1 MNLTLQHVTKHYGRQ
16 TALDDV
22 SLDICAG
29 SIVAILGRNGAGKST
44 LLRAIATVSTPD
56 KGSILLN
63 ARALTRGSL
72 ELRRQLMFLPDFP
85 VLFARD
91 TVLKNLSIILRLY
104 ECDTEANVARLTEL
118 LAEFDMLECAEKNV
132 SELSRGQA
140 YKAALIALLAVQ
152 PRLWLLDEPFASGMD
167 PNGLAALKRHMKAA
181 AAAGCTILFSTQ
193 IMEVAEPLADVAC
206 ILEQGRVAAFGTMQ
220 QLLAERGG
228 LEEIFAALREE

>member
-1 MNLTLQHVTKHYGRQ
+1 MNLILQHVIKSYGRQ
-16 TALDDV
+16 RALDDV
-22 SLDICAG
+22 CLDIPAG
-29 SIVAILGRNGAGKST
+29 SITAIMGRNGAGKTT
-44 LLRAIATVSTPD
+44 LLRALATVSMPD
-56 KGSILLN
+56 RGAILLDD
-63 ARALTRGSL
+63 RPLTRAAL
-72 ELRRQLMFLPDFP
+72 DLRRQLMFLPDYP
-85 VLFARD
+85 ILFARD
-91 TVLKNLSIILRLY
+91 TVLKNLSILLRLY

-140 YKAALIALLAVQ
+140 YKTALLGLLAVQ

-167 PNGLAALKRHMKAA
+167 PNGLAALKRHMKTA

-193 IMEVAEPLADVAC
+193 IMEVAEPLADRAC
-206 ILEQGRVAAFGTMQ
+206 ILEQGRLAAHGPMQ